1 MVKFLRENSI
11 HINKAKNMSEEEL
24 NGKIVVGEFLDIE
37 KPEFVEELHK
47 LIERLKNE

>member
-1 MVKFLRENSI
+1 
-11 HINKAKNMSEEEL
+11 MSEEEL

-47 LIERLKNE
+47 LIGKLKNE